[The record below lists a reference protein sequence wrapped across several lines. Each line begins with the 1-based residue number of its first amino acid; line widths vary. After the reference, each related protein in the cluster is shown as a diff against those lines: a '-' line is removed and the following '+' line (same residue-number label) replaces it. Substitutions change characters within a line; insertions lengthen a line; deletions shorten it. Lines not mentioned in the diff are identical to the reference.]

1 LSHSEPMGTLDV
13 ALQHATRLLSAQPDQ
28 AAEQL
33 REILRVVPGHPRA
46 RLLLGAASRLQGQP
60 EAALAVLEPLA
71 REQPTSAGTQIEL
84 GFTLAMLS
92 RPGEAARALRHGLRL
107 APERPD
113 AWRCLADQ
121 LDRVDDRSGGEAA
134 RAQFLTVAN
143 RDPRLMAAANSLL
156 ANDIPTAERLLR
168 SHLLEWPTDV
178 AALRMLAE
186 VAARLRRYG
195 DAQALLEHCLSL
207 APQFHGARHN
217 YALVLFRQSKVEQA
231 LREVEQLLG
240 AAPDHLGY
248 RNLKAAVLAHLGEY
262 SASIEVYEAVL
273 QESPDQPRIWLSYG
287 HALKTASRS
296 EDSIAAYRRAVDLE
310 PTLGEAY
317 WSLANLKTFQFAAA
331 DVEAIRAALVRTDLD
346 DEDRLHFEFALG
358 KALEDAKDYAD
369 SFRHYTAGATLR
381 QRLIPY
387 SADETTRFV
396 DRSIRL
402 YTRDFFRHRDGAGCQ
417 ATDPI
422 FVLGMPRA
430 GSTLLEQILS
440 SHPDVE
446 GTMELPDVTR
456 IAKELVAETR
466 DEAPLDEGEGQY
478 FDILNALPVERF
490 RELGE
495 RYLERTRVQRKSA
508 APLFVD
514 KMPNNFLQVGLIHLM
529 LPNAR
534 IIDARRHPL
543 ACCFSNFKQ
552 HFARGQSFSYSL
564 EDLGRYYRDYVR
576 LMAHMDAV
584 LPGRVHRVIYE
595 SVVEDPETEV
605 RRLLAYCGLPFDERC
620 LRFYENDRAVRTA
633 SSEQVRRPI
642 YRDGVDHWR
651 HYEPWLDPLKAALGP
666 VLDCY
671 PAVPKFT
678 DADSAPV

>member
-1 LSHSEPMGTLDV
+1 MGSLDV
-13 ALQHATRLLSAQPDQ
+13 ALNHATRLLGAQPAQ
-28 AAEQL
+28 AAEQVG
-33 REILRVVPGHPRA
+33 EILRVVPGHPRA
-46 RLLLGAASRLQGQP
+46 RLLLGAARRLLGEP
-60 EAALAVLEPLA
+60 DAALAVLEPLA
-71 REQPTSAGTQIEL
+71 QEQPQSAGAHIEL
-84 GFTLAMLS
+84 GFTLAMLA
-92 RPGEAARALRHGLRL
+92 RPAASARALRHGLQL
-107 APERPD
+107 TPERPD

-121 LDRVDDRSGGEAA
+121 LELADDRTGGEAA
-134 RAQFLTVAN
+134 REQFLKVAN
-143 RDPRLMAAANSLL
+143 RDPRLMAAANALL
-156 ANDIPTAERLLR
+156 ANDIPAAERLLR
-168 SHLLEWPTDV
+168 QHLIEWPTDV

-186 VAARLRRYG
+186 VAARLRRYV

-207 APQFHGARHN
+207 APSFQGARHN
-217 YALVLFRQSKVEQA
+217 YALVLFRQSKVELA
-231 LREVEQLLG
+231 LHEVEALLR
-240 AAPDHLGY
+240 ADPEHLGY

-262 SASIEVYEAVL
+262 AASIDVYESVL
-273 QESPDQPRIWLSYG
+273 KESVDQPRIWLSYG
-287 HALKTASRS
+287 HALKTASRT
-296 EDSIAAYRRAVDLE
+296 EDSIAAYRRAIALE

-317 WSLANLKTFQFAAA
+317 WSLANLKTFRFSAA
-331 DVEAIRAALVRTDLD
+331 DVEAMRQAVRRTDLD
-346 DEDRLHFEFALG
+346 DDDRLHFEYALG
-358 KALEDAKDYAD
+358 KALEDDRSYGD
-369 SFRHYTAGATLR
+369 SFEHYEAGAAIR
-381 QRLIPY
+381 RRLIPY
-387 SADETTRFV
+387 AADETTRFV
-396 DRSIRL
+396 DRSIAL
-402 YTRDFFRHRDGAGCQ
+402 YTPDFFAQRHGSGHE

-440 SHPDVE
+440 SHPSVE

-456 IAKELVAETR
+456 IAKELVAEARESMTT
-466 DEAPLDEGEGQY
+466 DDGDGEGQY
-478 FDILNALPVERF
+478 FEVLRQLPMERL

-495 RYLERTRVQRKSA
+495 RYLERTRVQRKST
-508 APLFVD
+508 APFFVD

-564 EDLGRYYRDYVR
+564 DDLGRYYRDYVR

-651 HYEPWLDPLKAALGP
+651 HYEPWLDALKVALGP

-671 PAVPKFT
+671 PAVPNFT
-678 DADSAPV
+678 GADRALV